1 MDGYNRGLH
10 LSSPHTTS
18 STPTT
23 SFPTLLEDGEENY
36 SSYHPVDSPDSVRRS
51 IGGSTPTRRRLPSI
65 NSCKKSSK
73 SFDSG
78 IAGLLLSSPSPPP
91 TARIMSIAEERHHI
105 TTSTHHHSSSFSS
118 SNPRSSNTIFSP
130 THLLLLCVLHTYHHR
145 NNNLHRAHPSKKTPL
160 FSPRRSVE
168 TSSEFS
174 AFSTSNTNSSI
185 SAVHH
190 RTLSPSNLPHS
201 SSSSKSSP
209 IHRHSI
215 NILISDVGPSSPPGY
230 RASRRMLPE
239 TPSYSSSRSVTYSGA
254 RSSPYLSSD
263 RTFAW
268 QSMHSHE
275 SSIDSG
281 VYSRSTTSDSI
292 NFRGSSGIRNI
303 CSPAGVSGTESP
315 SILYRSGGGGG
326 VSSSSHS
333 NWRRSF
339 GAPIRSWY
347 LEEDDTFFKS
357 RRSSLPDD
365 EEGENEDVLIS
376 RNNNINNESSSMG
389 KSSSCGY
396 YNLPPSSVVHQPA
409 EAPSLSTSLTPPL
422 SSLGNNTNASSR
434 TVHFES
440 FPSKSDP
447 PLTASTAAAATTA
460 VAAEFC
466 DNVKSYDITTIYTSN
481 IATATLSENAPR
493 HIISSSSSSSSL
505 ISKAPSSSSP
515 STSSSS
521 MAFETPKL
529 RDMKSHSFPPS
540 WSPSKA
546 SLSSGEQSLATTY
559 PIIEHSLLK
568 EIGEQGSSYLNE
580 DFETYLTINS
590 DERKQKWIHD
600 SLKFDDY
607 RLPSYKSSLAYTP
620 ILSSSSSIF
629 TPHTPPPQPLSTT
642 ETTMTTTSFGQY
654 IYENDAE
661 TINNSEPFILP
672 PPSSKKVV
680 EGGDGELETTAL
692 QRQSREHS
700 PALSTCS
707 SLSWPSLDDDS
718 LYSFILDDTNCNDCD
733 NISNCS
739 WFLEHYYEPIRPHT
753 RGTFDDDEEE
763 DEDEKEESILGSDN
777 DEQENSKDYIKGGY
791 HPVKIGDLF
800 HNRYHVVRK
809 LGWGHFSTVWLCWDL
824 TDKKFVAL
832 KVVKSATHYTE
843 TALDEIKLLK
853 CVRES
858 DGIDPFRERCVQL
871 LDDFKISGVNGTH
884 VCMVFEVLGHNLL
897 KFIIRS
903 NYQGIPLYNVKVIM
917 KQVLEG
923 LHYLH
928 TKCQIIHTDLKPE
941 NVLVCVDEAHIRKIA
956 ADATYFHKMGMKLP
970 CSAVSTAP
978 KELREALMEEAMN
991 HIEEVE
997 KEEMNSVMNGNPDD
1011 LTTNGQNGS
1020 NNANTPGEE
1029 EEETKVKDIE
1039 KRKSFADMKL
1049 AEVAVGSQ
1057 WNLES
1062 HPDAMMNGHDND
1074 KNPTSPISVTKTS
1087 EYPPNKQDPVFEIVR
1102 DLQVKIADLGNACW
1116 VNHHFTEDI
1125 QTRQYRSLE
1134 VLLGAEYGTPADIWS
1149 TACMAFEMVTGDYLF
1164 EPHSGEDY
1172 SRDEDHLAHIIELK
1186 GELRHIVKLKP
1197 WSLYEVLIEKYEWDK
1212 KIAKDFTDWLVPMLN
1227 FDPVERA
1234 TAEQCLKHPFLTEDY
1249 SAIHRSSSSS
1259 ILKDNSNSSSSDDG
1273 LLQHN
1278 VGGDLFGSTGLFG
1291 VL

>member
-118 SNPRSSNTIFSP
+118 SNPRSSNTIFLSNPSATSLCSP
-130 THLLLLCVLHTYHHR
+130 HLPPPQQQP
-145 NNNLHRAHPSKKTPL
+145 PSSPSFKKTPL

-209 IHRHSI
+209 IHRGSPPVLRSSISFHS
-215 NILISDVGPSSPPGY
+215 NEDSSESPNEASPLSPSSPPGY

-292 NFRGSSGIRNI
+292 NFRNI

-642 ETTMTTTSFGQY
+642 ETTMTTTSFG
-654 IYENDAE
+654 
-661 TINNSEPFILP
+661 
-672 PPSSKKVV
+672 
-680 EGGDGELETTAL
+680 
-692 QRQSREHS
+692 
-700 PALSTCS
+700 
-707 SLSWPSLDDDS
+707 
-718 LYSFILDDTNCNDCD
+718 
-733 NISNCS
+733 
-739 WFLEHYYEPIRPHT
+739 PHT

-978 KELREALMEEAMN
+978 KELREVDMNAKMSKSKKKKLKKRAKRNQALMEEAMN

-1172 SRDEDHLAHIIELK
+1172 SRDEDHLAHIIELVGPIPRNIAFSGKHSRDFFTKK

-1234 TAEQCLKHPFLTEDY
+1234 TAEQCLKHPFL
-1249 SAIHRSSSSS
+1249 
-1259 ILKDNSNSSSSDDG
+1259 SD
-1273 LLQHN
+1273 
-1278 VGGDLFGSTGLFG
+1278 V
-1291 VL
+1291 